1 MTSTKP
7 IEKVPYKEITD
18 PVSIKCDCG
27 PESFTFLVDKTD
39 VKMANKLIGL
49 TGIVMEYLFRKHI
62 DIVAI
67 ECFGILSNFIGLCW
81 EVEENNPY
89 IEDQELDEIEEEFS
103 SDDEDLM
110 NGGPQDDEL

>member
-1 MTSTKP
+1 MTAKEIILNYLKTNQISEEELEALTSTRP

-27 PESFTFLVDKTD
+27 PESFTILVDKTD

-67 ECFGILSNFIGLCW
+67 ECFGILSDIIGFYW
-81 EVEENNPY
+81 EVEDNNLC
-89 IEDQELDEIEEEFS
+89 IKDRS
-103 SDDEDLM
+103 
-110 NGGPQDDEL
+110 